1 MQPSL
6 REGLVLRIDAK
17 VCHVEV
23 DGQRHLLPLRG
34 RLFETPTHEKKP
46 LAVGDRVQVRL
57 EGGSGAIEVLLPRE
71 SQLSRRA
78 SGEADRAQVVAA
90 NVTLVLAVA
99 SVTEPPFQ
107 SSIVDAV
114 LVAACRER
122 IPAALV
128 LTKVDLDRDGAV
140 AKWTGLYRSLGYA
153 VHPTSLAPGHE
164 TRAEITALAQA
175 LHHNRTVMCG
185 LSGAGK
191 SSLLN
196 AVIPGVNLRIG
207 SLNHIRQGKHTTA
220 HTELI
225 PLPGGGHVLDT
236 PGVRAFH
243 QFSSSA
249 QELQFMFPE
258 LAPLLPLCS
267 YRNCLHADE
276 PECAVLAALRAG
288 TVARSRYDSY
298 RVMLAA
304 AQGEGHW
311 PASTDDGDG
320 GRPAPQRSP
329 RRRRR

>member
-1 MQPSL
+1 MEPSL

-34 RLFETPTHEKKP
+34 RLFETPTREKKP
-46 LAVGDRVQVRL
+46 IAVGDRVQVRL
-57 EGGSGAIEVLLPRE
+57 DGSGGAIEVVLPRE
-71 SQLSRRA
+71 SQLLRRA
-78 SGEADRAQVVAA
+78 SGEGERGQVVAA

-99 SVTEPPFQ
+99 SVAEPPFQ
-107 SSIVDAV
+107 PSIVDGV
-114 LVAACRER
+114 LAAAGRER

-153 VHPTSLAPGHE
+153 VHPTSRAPGHE
-164 TRAEITALAQA
+164 TRDELHALALA
-175 LHHNRTVMCG
+175 LHHNRTVLCG

-196 AVIPGVNLRIG
+196 AVIPGLQLRIG
-207 SLNHIRQGKHTTA
+207 SLSHIRQGKHTTA
-220 HTELI
+220 HTELV

-236 PGVRAFH
+236 PGIRAFH
-243 QFSSSA
+243 QFSTGA
-249 QELQFMFPE
+249 QELQFLFPE
-258 LAPLLPLCS
+258 LSPLLPLCE

-276 PECAVLAALRAG
+276 PACAVLAALRAG
-288 TVARSRYDSY
+288 TIAASRYESY

-304 AQGEGHW
+304 ALGTDPPG
-311 PASTDDGDG
+311 ASTDDAG
-320 GRPAPQRSP
+320 GGQREPPRSP